1 MGGFVTMPSS
11 NRLLRL
17 LDGEAFDSLSPVA
30 VQLRAREVLCE
41 PGMPALHVYFPIS
54 AVVSIVS
61 TMERRSFRRGRCRR
75 PRRHGGPW
83 RYLERTRAP
92 CGSGIAP
99 DLLGHVFERFI
110 RGGDSVAG
118 PRGLGLGLTIAR
130 VLVELHGGAIQIA
143 SSGEGRGTTCTI
155 ELPLKNAN
163 CCW

>member
-61 TMERRSFRRGRCRR
+61 TMESGASAEVAVVGREGMVGLGGISNGHARR
-75 PRRHGGPW
+75 
-83 RYLERTRAP
+83 A
-92 CGSGIAP
+92 
-99 DLLGHVFERFI
+99 
-110 RGGDSVAG
+110 VAG
-118 PRGLGLGLTIAR
+118 SHPTCWATSSN
-130 VLVELHGGAIQIA
+130 A
-143 SSGEGRGTTCTI
+143 SSGVEIR
-155 ELPLKNAN
+155 
-163 CCW
+163 